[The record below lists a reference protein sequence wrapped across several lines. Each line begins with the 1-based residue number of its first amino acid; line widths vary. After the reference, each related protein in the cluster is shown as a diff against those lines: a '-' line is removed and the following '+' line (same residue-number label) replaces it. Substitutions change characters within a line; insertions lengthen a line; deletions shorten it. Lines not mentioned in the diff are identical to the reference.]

1 MIRKAVFTTI
11 LLLLAYSLFI
21 TIFRSN
27 IRRTAQTVEQ
37 RNTVKAEEFLYENG
51 AQADT
56 IIVGSSMSNRL
67 LFDSLPG
74 HLGHYYNLSL
84 EGMTS
89 VDGLHLIAH
98 SASRPKLILVE
109 INTLD
114 RSPDTTFFAKFVE
127 PGWSQI
133 RQYVPF
139 MRLKYQ
145 PVGVMKALLRD
156 WRGGGASD
164 EIVETVDTAFVTRL
178 VQKRLAQTNDK
189 PEDKALRATIEDAN
203 TYVQMLRKEGTQLI
217 FFEMPT
223 DPRIRNSNV
232 SKRLRELVSEQF
244 PASDFRHIPF
254 PDDTYQTTDGVH
266 LPRAECVRYTRY
278 LYKHISQPQLT
289 ANSVETASK

>member
-1 MIRKAVFTTI
+1 MIRKALFTTL

-21 TIFRSN
+21 TVFRSS

-37 RNTVKAEEFLYENG
+37 RNTVKGEEFLYEDG

-67 LFDSLPG
+67 LFDSLPR
-74 HLGHYYNLSL
+74 HKGHYYNLAL

-89 VDGLHLIAH
+89 EDGLQLIAH
-98 SASRPKLILVE
+98 AGYRPKLVLIE
-109 INTLD
+109 INTFD
-114 RSPDTTFFAKFVE
+114 RKPDTTFFRKFIE

-133 RQYVPF
+133 REYLPI

-145 PVGVMKALLRD
+145 PIGVMKALLRD
-156 WRGGGASD
+156 WRGGATD

-178 VQKRLAQTNDK
+178 VHKRLSQTSDK
-189 PEDKALRATIEDAN
+189 PQDKALQETIDVAD
-203 TYVQMLRKEGTQLI
+203 TYIQDLQKRGTKLV

-232 SKRLRELVSEQF
+232 SRRLRELVSTTF
-244 PASDFRHIPF
+244 PASLYQHIPY
-254 PDDTYQTTDGVH
+254 PADTYQTTDGVH
-266 LPRAECVRYTRY
+266 LPRNECVRYTRY
-278 LYKHISQPQLT
+278 LYEQLTISQP
-289 ANSVETASK
+289 ASTSD

>member
-21 TIFRSN
+21 TIFRSD

-74 HLGHYYNLSL
+74 HAGHYYNLSL
-84 EGMTS
+84 EGMAS
-89 VDGLHLIAH
+89 VDGLHLITY
-98 SASRPKLILVE
+98 SRYRPKLILVE

-114 RSPDTTFFAKFVE
+114 RKADTTFFHKFVE

-145 PVGVMKALLRD
+145 PIGVMKALLRD
-156 WRGGGASD
+156 WRGGGSD
-164 EIVETVDTAFVTRL
+164 DIVENVDTAFVTRL
-178 VQKRLAQTNDK
+178 VRERLSQTNDK
-189 PEDKALRATIEDAN
+189 PQYSALQATINEAN
-203 TYVQMLRKEGTQLI
+203 PYVKTLRTEGTQLI

-223 DPRIRNSNV
+223 DSRIRKSNV
-232 SKRLRELVSEQF
+232 STRLRELVLEKF

-254 PDDTYQTTDGVH
+254 PNDTYQTTDGVH
-266 LPRAECVRYTRY
+266 LPRNECVRYTRY
-278 LYKHISQPQLT
+278 LYEELTHSQPIR
-289 ANSVETASK
+289 SETAFE